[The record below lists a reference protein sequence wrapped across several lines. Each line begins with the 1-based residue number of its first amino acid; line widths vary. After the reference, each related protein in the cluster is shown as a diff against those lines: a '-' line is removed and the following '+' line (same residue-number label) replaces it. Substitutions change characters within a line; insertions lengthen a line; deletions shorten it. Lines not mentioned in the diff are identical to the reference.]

1 MAALTTYSMLQPY
14 VCSMACISGR
24 QTCAAGCCACDQ
36 FGNPIPRAP
45 ATPFTCPT
53 GQIVSPDGHYCC
65 PSGQVYD
72 PSQDGCVLLTVP
84 GPAPATQRVPPGPQ
98 GPQGPQGPGPQGPGP
113 QGPGPQGPGP
123 QGPGPQGPGP
133 QGPGPQG
140 PGPTST
146 PAWVWWSVGVLFILL
161 LLLALGSPR
170 APPPQPRGQPLLN

>member
-84 GPAPATQRVPPGPQ
+84 GPAPATQRVPR
-98 GPQGPQGPGPQGPGP
+98 
-113 QGPGPQGPGP
+113 PQGPGP